1 MQTAHFTDPIER
13 FLAAWERVQTTAPEG
28 LDPATVALATADAVG
43 SPSTRIVL
51 LRGVDRDGFVFY
63 TNYRS
68 RKAHDL
74 EANPRAALCGFWYWL
89 KEQVRIEGRVVRV
102 TADESDAYF
111 ASRPRG
117 SQLGAWASPQSEP
130 IASRAELETRLNEL
144 HAQYADQPVPRPE
157 FWGGYRLIPDRIE
170 FWEEGPFRLH
180 DRFVFTRGS
189 DGWMRERLAP

>member
-1 MQTAHFTDPIER
+1 MQAARVTDPIEG
-13 FLAAWERVQTTAPEG
+13 FLAVWERVHATAPDG
-28 LDPATVALATADAVG
+28 LDPATMALATADAVG
-43 SPSTRIVL
+43 SPSMRIVL
-51 LRGVDRDGFVFY
+51 LRGVDQHGFVFY

-74 EANPRAALCGFWYWL
+74 ADNPRAALCAFWYWL
-89 KEQVRIEGRVVRV
+89 KQQVRIEGRVVRT
-102 TADESDAYF
+102 TAGESDAYF

-130 IASRAELETRLNEL
+130 IASRAELETRLEAL
-144 HAQYADQPVPRPE
+144 DVRYSGQPVPRPD

-180 DRFVFTRGS
+180 DRFVFTRGT
-189 DGWMRERLAP
+189 DLWVRARLAP

>member
-1 MQTAHFTDPIER
+1 MQTALFTDPIEW
-13 FLAAWERVQTTAPEG
+13 FLAVWKRVQTTAPEG
-28 LDPATVALATADAVG
+28 LDPATVALATADSMG
-43 SPSTRIVL
+43 SPSTRMVL

-63 TNYRS
+63 TSYRS

-74 EANPRAALCGFWYWL
+74 ETNPRAALCGFWYWL
-89 KEQVRIEGRVVRV
+89 KEQVRIEGRVARV

-111 ASRPRG
+111 ASRPRL

-130 IASRAELETRLNEL
+130 IASRAELKTRLDEID
-144 HAQYADQPVPRPE
+144 AQFSDQPVPRPE

-180 DRFVFTRGS
+180 DRFVFARGS
-189 DGWMRERLAP
+189 DGWVHRRLAP